1 MFQSLFPVDPERLS
15 ITGHSMGGGG
25 AMMAHLRKPGMFTS
39 VSAFAPISNPLE
51 VGFGDKVAT
60 LFT

>member
-1 MFQSLFPVDPERLS
+1 
-15 ITGHSMGGGG
+15 MGGGG